1 MKVLTDDGLT
11 IYDENLKKYIKENSI
26 SVDGSTVEKSEI
38 NGNLK
43 INGVETVVYTPTEY
57 YVEY

>member
-1 MKVLTDDGLT
+1 MEVFTKDGLT
-11 IYDENLKKYIKENSI
+11 IYDGKIKTYIKENA
-26 SVDGSTVEKSEI
+26 VGGTMVEPSEI

-43 INGVETVVYTPTEY
+43 IDGIETPIYTPQEY